1 MFSSVHESAIHTG
14 GHTSRSK
21 DSVGGVLAIFQT
33 AVLITK
39 RLSCSGH
46 LLSNSVE
53 VVLHS
58 QVPVILPFTTFQFLP

>member
-1 MFSSVHESAIHTG
+1 MFSSVHESATHNG

-39 RLSCSGH
+39 RLSASGH

-53 VVLHS
+53 VVGS
-58 QVPVILPFTTFQFLP
+58 AVAQW